1 MTTTP
6 FTADDIAD
14 EIAAALDSLM
24 VREDTEDPAWLGAY
38 SDTLN
43 EVEVSA
49 GSQKFR
55 VTVEEVQSK

>member
-14 EIAAALDSLM
+14 TIAASLDSLM
-24 VREDTEDPAWLGAY
+24 VREDTEDPTWLSAY
-38 SDTLN
+38 SHTLN
-43 EVEVSA
+43 ETVVTVD
-49 GSQKFR
+49 GQTFR

>member
-1 MTTTP
+1 MATTP

-43 EVEVSA
+43 EVEV
-49 GSQKFR
+49 GVNGQTFR